1 MTTAEVRDKIRQSE
15 SNVDGSAVERGP
27 IICPACGG
35 SNSHDAVFCGNP
47 ACCKAL
53 GGFKYV
59 LEEMRANTRWH
70 ESLAQRATA
79 FIAKPQFLAL
89 HAAWFVTWVAGNSA
103 MFALAFH
110 FDAFPF
116 PLLGIV
122 LAIEAIFM
130 SCFILITQ
138 NRQNAYADKR
148 AELDY
153 EVSVRSFREIRQ
165 ALNLMRV
172 SLEELKRIQAG
183 TRPDAAAGRKD

>member
-1 MTTAEVRDKIRQSE
+1 MTIAIAEVRRSE
-15 SNVDGSAVERGP
+15 ANVDGSPVERP

-35 SNSHDAVFCGNP
+35 SNPHDGVFCANP

-53 GGFKYV
+53 GEFKYV
-59 LEEMRANTRWH
+59 LEEMRARTRWH

-89 HAAWFVTWVAGNSA
+89 HAAWFFAWVAVDSA
-103 MFALAFH
+103 MVALAFH
-110 FDAFPF
+110 FDAYPF

-165 ALNLMRV
+165 TLDLMRV
-172 SLEELKRIQAG
+172 NLEELKRIQAQA
-183 TRPDAAAGRKD
+183 RPDAATGRSD

>member
-1 MTTAEVRDKIRQSE
+1 MTTAEVRQSE
-15 SNVDGSAVERGP
+15 GNMDGSAIERGP
-27 IICPACGG
+27 IVCPACRG

-47 ACCKAL
+47 VCGKAL
-53 GGFKYV
+53 GEFKYV
-59 LEEMRANTRWH
+59 LEEMRARTRWH

-79 FIAKPQFLAL
+79 FIAKPQFLAV
-89 HAAWFVTWVAGNSA
+89 HAAWFGTWVAVNSA
-103 MFALAFH
+103 MVALTFH
-110 FDAFPF
+110 FDAYPF

-138 NRQNAYADKR
+138 NRQNEYADKR

-165 ALNLMRV
+165 TLDLMRV
-172 SLEELKRIQAG
+172 NLEELKRIQAE
-183 TRPDAAAGRKD
+183 TPPDGAPGD

>member
-1 MTTAEVRDKIRQSE
+1 MTIATAGVRPSE
-15 SNVDGSAVERGP
+15 GIVDASVAEQAP
-27 IICPACGG
+27 IVCPACGG
-35 SNSHDAVFCGNP
+35 NNPHDGVFCANP

-53 GGFKYV
+53 GEFKYV
-59 LEEMRANTRWH
+59 LEEMRAHTRWH

-89 HAAWFVTWVAGNSA
+89 HAAWFFTWVAVNSA
-103 MFALAFH
+103 MVALAFH
-110 FDAFPF
+110 FDAYPF

-165 ALNLMRV
+165 ALDLMRV
-172 SLEELKRIQAG
+172 NLEELRGIQAG
-183 TRPDAAAGRKD
+183 TRPEAAAERSD